1 MPILAHYTFILPF
14 RVFPCSL
21 EPEKSVLIHDV
32 TLRVHPRRHVFNLVS
47 TTPRFHHPL
56 CLRARPLGLTSLL
69 GASSSCPSS
78 GTPPLL
84 AAPGLYFLSDE
95 HCHTTLVLPSLASY
109 VVVCTAH
116 YRPAPVDLRA
126 VHVVSSWYVKTFEA
140 SFSFDSTECST
151 TLTFTYPSPEPCL
164 GIFSSR
170 KRSLPTVA
178 AMSTSGMTS
187 GLPEFRIQDQELCG
201 LAL

>member
-1 MPILAHYTFILPF
+1 VPILAHYTFILPF

-126 VHVVSSWYVKTFEA
+126 VHVVSSWYVKTLRLPFPSTVPSVPQLSHSHTPHLNRVSG
-140 SFSFDSTECST
+140 SFHQGRD
-151 TLTFTYPSPEPCL
+151 PCPL
-164 GIFSSR
+164 LLQCR
-170 KRSLPTVA
+170 L
-178 AMSTSGMTS
+178 
-187 GLPEFRIQDQELCG
+187 QE
-201 LAL
+201 